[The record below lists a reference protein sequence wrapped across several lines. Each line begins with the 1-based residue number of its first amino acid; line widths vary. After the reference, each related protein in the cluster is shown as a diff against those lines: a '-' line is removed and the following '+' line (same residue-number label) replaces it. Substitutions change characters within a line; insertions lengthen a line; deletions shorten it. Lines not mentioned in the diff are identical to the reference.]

1 MRPRAL
7 PAAAVLAVGL
17 LAVAACGGDDD
28 SAGPTTGSG
37 TTETTAS
44 GTAAT
49 TASGA
54 TETTASGAPT
64 TGSAAPATS
73 PGTTAPEDSAV
84 DGTLVPVSVPEVD
97 VPSEKPTKLVITEV
111 TPGTGAEAGNG
122 DLVIVNYVGVRSEDG
137 TQFDTNFDGGPP
149 LPVLLGAGGVIKGW
163 DQGLQGAQEGERLQL
178 DIPANLAYGNQPP
191 GDPIKPG
198 DALSFVIDV
207 LGIVP
212 KAQLA
217 DPPEKADVPVSDEP
231 ATKLLVEDLKPGDG
245 AEIAEGDIG
254 IVHLVAARGDTGEI
268 LQSTWT
274 TGQPQPIMLTDGQL
288 LPALVEKLPG
298 MKVGGRRAITIPTAA
313 FAANGLTDAGLPEDT
328 DLVVIV
334 DLLYAA

>member
-7 PAAAVLAVGL
+7 AGVAAVVTVGL

-28 SAGPTTGSG
+28 ASPATG
-37 TTETTAS
+37 
-44 GTAAT
+44 
-49 TASGA
+49 SGA
-54 TETTASGAPT
+54 TESTGSATPT
-64 TGSAAPATS
+64 TGSAAPTTESGAT
-73 PGTTAPEDSAV
+73 TVPEDSAV
-84 DGTLVPVSVPEVD
+84 DGTLVPASVPEVAL
-97 VPSEKPTKLVITEV
+97 PTETPTELVVTEI
-111 TPGTGAEAGNG
+111 TPGSGAQAGNG

-137 TQFDTNFDGGPP
+137 TQFDSNYGGGPP
-149 LPVLLGAGGVIKGW
+149 LTVLLGAHGVIDGW
-163 DQGLQGAQEGERLQL
+163 EQGLNGTRAGERLQL
-178 DIPANLAYGNQPP
+178 DIPADLAYGDKPP

-217 DPPEKADVPVSDEP
+217 DPPDETDVPVSDEP
-231 ATKLLVEDLKPGDG
+231 ATKLLVEDLIPGDG
-245 AEIAEGDIG
+245 AELAEGDVA
-254 IVHLVAARGDTGEI
+254 IVHLTAARGDTGEV

-274 TGQPQPIMLTDGQL
+274 TGQPQPIMLADGQI

-298 MKVGGRRAITIPTAA
+298 MKVGGRRAVTIPTAA
-313 FAANGLTDAGLPEDT
+313 FAENGLTDAGLPQDT
-328 DLVVIV
+328 DLVIIV

>member
-28 SAGPTTGSG
+28 SAGPATSSATTQ
-37 TTETTAS
+37 TTETTV
-44 GTAAT
+44 
-49 TASGA
+49 
-54 TETTASGAPT
+54 SGAPT
-64 TGSAAPATS
+64 TGSGAPPTDAAA
-73 PGTTAPEDSAV
+73 TTAPEDSAV
-84 DGTLVPVSVPEVD
+84 DGTLVPASIPEVE
-97 VPSEKPTKLVITEV
+97 VPSETPTKLVVTEI
-111 TPGTGAEAGNG
+111 TPGDGTEAANG

-137 TQFDTNFDGGPP
+137 TQFDTNFDDGPP
-149 LPVLLGAGGVIKGW
+149 LPVVLGAGGVIKGW
-163 DQGLQGAQEGERLQL
+163 DQGLKGTQTGERLQL
-178 DIPANLAYGNQPP
+178 DIPADLAYGDQPP

-217 DPPEKADVPVSDEP
+217 DAPVKADVPVSDEP
-231 ATKLLVEDLKPGDG
+231 ATKLLSEDLKPGDG
-245 AEIAEGDIG
+245 AELAEGDTA
-254 IVHLVAARGDTGEI
+254 IVHLAAARGDTGEI

-274 TGQPQPIMLTDGQL
+274 TGQPQPIILADGQI

-298 MKVGGRRAITIPTAA
+298 MKVGGRRAVTIPTAA
-313 FAANGLTDAGLPEDT
+313 FAANGLTDAGLPTDT

-334 DLLYAA
+334 DLLYAT